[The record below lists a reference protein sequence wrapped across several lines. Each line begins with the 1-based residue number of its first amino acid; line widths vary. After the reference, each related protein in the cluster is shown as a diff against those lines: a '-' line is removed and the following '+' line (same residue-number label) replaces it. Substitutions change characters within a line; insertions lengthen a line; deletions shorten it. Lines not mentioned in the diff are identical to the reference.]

1 MNKQQT
7 IIVNYHPTRASG
19 GRKGWAKCVTAV
31 DTKRRD
37 GYAFSGDFLYAGENE
52 LPVSATII
60 AKDPAGSVKNSF
72 HVWRLGFVAA
82 DGAIEWDKREWE
94 QSEFITFRN
103 LVADRVTGKT
113 VDEIQHANLLAERSR
128 LKARIADIDAEIL
141 ASKLGEKTDAS

>member
-1 MNKQQT
+1 MNNQQT

-31 DTKRRD
+31 DPKRRN
-37 GYAFSGDFLYAGENE
+37 GYAFSGDFLHAGENE

-72 HVWRLGFVAA
+72 HVWRLGYVAA

-94 QSEFITFRN
+94 QSEFISFRN
-103 LVADRVTGKT
+103 LVADRVAGKT
-113 VDEIQHANLLAERSR
+113 VGEKQRANLLAERSR
-128 LKARIADIDAEIL
+128 LEARIADIDAEIL
-141 ASKLGEKTDAS
+141 ALRPGQ